1 MLEKFTSFQCI
12 YVEISFAS
20 VKVNNMQLNYHHLR
34 YFHAIAREGSLT
46 RAAQRLNLSQS
57 ALSVQLRKLEESV
70 GHPLFDRQHKSLI
83 LTEAG
88 RLTLDHAES
97 IFRLGD
103 DLMATLQQRQGDK
116 RRLLRVG
123 AVATL
128 SRNFQMRLL
137 AEMASRDDVELIL
150 RSGSLRELLGQ
161 LQTHSI
167 DLVLSNQPVKRD
179 ADTNWFSH
187 LLAEQPV
194 SLVAKRDRRR
204 RNFSF
209 PEDLRDAPVLLPSLE
224 SSIRHAF
231 DLVMERHGIRPIIA
245 AEVDDMAMLRLLA
258 RETGSLALVPPVVVR
273 DELITGVLEEKH
285 RFPEIREAF
294 HAITPSRRFPNP
306 LVKQLVEHGLKLSFS
321 E

>member
-1 MLEKFTSFQCI
+1 
-12 YVEISFAS
+12 
-20 VKVNNMQLNYHHLR
+20 MQLNFHHLR

-46 RAAQRLNLSQS
+46 RAARRLHLSQS
-57 ALSVQLRKLEESV
+57 ALSVQLRKLEDAV
-70 GHPLFDRQHKSLI
+70 GHPLFDREHKSLV

-88 RLTLDHAES
+88 RVALDHAES

-103 DLMATLQQRQGDK
+103 ELMDALQQRQGDR

-137 AEMASRDDVELIL
+137 SGMAARDDVELVL
-150 RSGSLRELLGQ
+150 RSGSLRDLLGQ
-161 LQTHSI
+161 LQAHAI
-167 DLVLSNQPVKRD
+167 DLVLTNQPVKRD
-179 ADTNWFSH
+179 ADSNWFSH

-204 RNFSF
+204 RFRF
-209 PEDLRDAPVLLPSLE
+209 PEDLNGAPVLLPSLE

-231 DLVMERHGIRPIIA
+231 DLVMERHSIRPVIA

-258 RETGSLALVPPVVVR
+258 RETGSLALVPAVVVR
-273 DELITGVLEEKH
+273 DELNQGLLEEKH

-294 HAITPSRRFPNP
+294 YAISPSRRFPNP
-306 LVKQLVEHGLKLSFS
+306 LVKQLVEHGLNLTFT

>member
-1 MLEKFTSFQCI
+1 
-12 YVEISFAS
+12 
-20 VKVNNMQLNYHHLR
+20 MQLNFHHLR

-46 RAAQRLNLSQS
+46 RAARRLHLSQS
-57 ALSVQLRKLEESV
+57 ALSVQLRKLEDAV
-70 GHPLFDRQHKSLI
+70 GHPLFDREHKSLV

-88 RLTLDHAES
+88 RLALDHAES
-97 IFRLGD
+97 IFRLGNE
-103 DLMATLQQRQGDK
+103 LMDALQQRQGDR

-137 AEMASRDDVELIL
+137 AGMAARDDVELVL
-150 RSGSLRELLGQ
+150 RSGSLRDLLGQ
-161 LQTHSI
+161 LQTHAI
-167 DLVLSNQPVKRD
+167 DLVLTNQPVKRD
-179 ADTNWFSH
+179 ADSNWFSH

-194 SLVAKRDRRR
+194 SLVAKRNRRR
-204 RNFSF
+204 RFRF
-209 PEDLRDAPVLLPSLE
+209 PDDLEGAPVLLPSLE

-231 DLVMERHGIRPIIA
+231 DLVMERHGIRPVIA

-258 RETGSLALVPPVVVR
+258 RETGSLTLVPAVVVR
-273 DELITGVLEEKH
+273 DELTQGVLEEKH

-294 HAITPSRRFPNP
+294 YAVTPSRRFPNP
-306 LVKQLVEHGLKLSFS
+306 LVKQLVEHGLSLRFT